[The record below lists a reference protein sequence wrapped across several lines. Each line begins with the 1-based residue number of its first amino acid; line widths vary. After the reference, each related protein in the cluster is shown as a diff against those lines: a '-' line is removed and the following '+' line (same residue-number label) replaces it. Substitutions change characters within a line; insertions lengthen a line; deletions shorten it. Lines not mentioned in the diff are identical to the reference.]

1 MSRPIVDVK
10 SCGNQALMYNGAVF
24 AQTLH
29 IRHHTINP
37 PKITSNTHMANAVEE
52 AAESEGIIRIRSLV

>member
-10 SCGNQALMYNGAVF
+10 SCGNQALYNGAVS

-29 IRHHTINP
+29 VQHHTINP

-52 AAESEGIIRIRSLV
+52 AAESE

>member
-37 PKITSNTHMANAVEE
+37 PKITSNTHMANTVEE
-52 AAESEGIIRIRSLV
+52 AAESE